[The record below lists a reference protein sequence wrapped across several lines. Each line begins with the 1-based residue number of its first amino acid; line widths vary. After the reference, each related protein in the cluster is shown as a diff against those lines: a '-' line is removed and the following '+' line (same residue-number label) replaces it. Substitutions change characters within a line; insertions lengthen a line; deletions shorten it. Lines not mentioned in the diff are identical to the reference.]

1 MHFKDA
7 AFVILK
13 EAGVP
18 LHYNEI
24 TERALQRGLLETS
37 GLTPSSSMG
46 ALLYTDTLKE
56 NSRFR
61 RGDQKGTFALRTVP
75 PSDIQHQI
83 NTISAN
89 VKKTLLKRLI
99 QMGPRKF
106 ESLVKLL
113 LDEMGLE
120 ETLVTEYSAD
130 KGVDVRGVLNAENLS
145 KINVAVQAKR
155 WKNNVGPKTV
165 RELRG
170 SLKVNEHG
178 IIITPSDF
186 TPSARIEAVEAG
198 KSPISL
204 INGNQLIEL
213 LIDYNVGVAVEEYKV
228 PLLDEEFWSEI
239 LGEDFKSSQSP
250 TTKSPE
256 RVINKPLPKFPLS
269 IQASYKGDVYHAEMI
284 NIGGEVRY
292 NGTVYET
299 PSTAAKL
306 ITTGWKAVNGWDF
319 WRYVSQETGELLK
332 IGTLKR

>member
-7 AFVILK
+7 AYVILK

-18 LHYNEI
+18 LHYGEI
-24 TERALQRGLLETS
+24 TLRALSQGILDST
-37 GLTPSSSMG
+37 GQTPDASMG
-46 ALLYTDTLKE
+46 AMLYTDTLKE

-61 RGDQKGTFALRTVP
+61 RGDQKGTFALRAEP

-83 NTISAN
+83 NAISAN
-89 VKKTLLKRLI
+89 VKKTLLKHLI

-120 ETLVTEYSAD
+120 ETNVTKYSGD
-130 KGVDVRGVLNAENLS
+130 KGVDVRGTLNAENLS

-155 WKNNVGPKTV
+155 WKNNVGSKIV

-170 SLKVNEHG
+170 SLKVDEHG

-186 TPSARIEAVEAG
+186 TPSAKTEAVAVG

-204 INGNQLIEL
+204 INGKQLIEL

-228 PLLDEEFWSEI
+228 PMLDEEFWNEI
-239 LGEDFKSSQSP
+239 LGEDFQSSLSHSP
-250 TTKSPE
+250 KSPQK
-256 RVINKPLPKFPLS
+256 VIKKSIPKFPLQ
-269 IQASYKGDVYHAEMI
+269 IQATYKGDVYHAELL
-284 NIGGEVRY
+284 NIDGKVRY
-292 NGTVYET
+292 DGTIYGT
-299 PSTAAKL
+299 PSTAAKI

-319 WRYVSQETGELLK
+319 WRYVSKETGELLK
-332 IGTLKR
+332 IGTLK

>member
-61 RGDQKGTFALRTVP
+61 RGDQKGTFALRAVP

-83 NTISAN
+83 NAISAN

-120 ETLVTEYSAD
+120 ETSVTEYSGD
-130 KGVDVRGVLNAENLS
+130 KGVDVRGTLNAENLS

-155 WKNNVGPKTV
+155 WKNNVGSKIV

-170 SLKVNEHG
+170 SLKVDEHG

-186 TPSARIEAVEAG
+186 TPSAKTEAVAVG

-204 INGNQLIEL
+204 INGKQLIEL

-228 PLLDEEFWSEI
+228 PMLDEEFWSEI
-239 LGEDFKSSQSP
+239 LGEDFQSSQSP
-250 TTKSPE
+250 SPKPPEEVIKKS
-256 RVINKPLPKFPLS
+256 LPKFPLP
-269 IQASYKGDVYHAEMI
+269 IQASYKGDIYHAELLNMD
-284 NIGGEVRY
+284 GKVRY
-292 NGTVYET
+292 DGTIYGA

-306 ITTGWKAVNGWDF
+306 ITTRWKAVNGWDF
-319 WRYVSQETGELLK
+319 WRYASQETGEFLK
-332 IGTLKR
+332 IGTLK